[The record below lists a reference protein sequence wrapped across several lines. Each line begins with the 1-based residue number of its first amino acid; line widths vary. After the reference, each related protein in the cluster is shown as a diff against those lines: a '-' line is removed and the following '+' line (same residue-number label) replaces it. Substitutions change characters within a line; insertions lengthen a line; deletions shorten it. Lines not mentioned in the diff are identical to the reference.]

1 MHTGDYFVWNCCA
14 VCGKNDLQDVA
25 DPLALDLSTTQR
37 KGKRK
42 ASICRAN
49 KCGRYDSEK
58 DTCGVLTD
66 RGKRGAIQ
74 WLYLHPNANCP
85 NDPPMWTNEDD
96 TVGAGKDKQERL
108 GDALERTVE
117 DRPTK

>member
-1 MHTGDYFVWNCCA
+1 MPENGLANFCC
-14 VCGKNDLQDVA
+14 G
-25 DPLALDLSTTQR
+25 QR
-37 KGKRK
+37 VSQSQQCKILVDTRGYNH
-42 ASICRAN
+42 AAICRSN
-49 KCGRYDSEK
+49 QCGRYLPES

-74 WLYLHPNANCP
+74 WLYSHPDANCP

-108 GDALERTVE
+108 GDALERTIE